1 MTKIYYNVKSNNI
14 EKAHGVAAIITDSG
28 SVDLGSNP
36 GGPVFY
42 TDSEDKIPSSVIS
55 NTPSISP
62 KTGESNILIT
72 LFSPR
77 DFLK

>member
-36 GGPVFY
+36 GGPVFSINRSY
-42 TDSEDKIPSSVIS
+42 FLLNYKS
-55 NTPSISP
+55 NV
-62 KTGESNILIT
+62 ILIHSNLDQLQ
-72 LFSPR
+72 LFFISLH
-77 DFLK
+77 DI

>member
-36 GGPVFY
+36 SG
-42 TDSEDKIPSSVIS
+42 SVNLQI
-55 NTPSISP
+55 NL
-62 KTGESNILIT
+62 ILNQKFQS
-72 LFSPR
+72 LQ
-77 DFLK
+77 

>member
-36 GGPVFY
+36 GGPVFLAL
-42 TDSEDKIPSSVIS
+42 EDI
-55 NTPSISP
+55 
-62 KTGESNILIT
+62 
-72 LFSPR
+72 FY
-77 DFLK
+77 